1 MFADDIGGKIIFDD
15 KFFSRGSLFCG
26 VFGWCGIFEI
36 RFKLRTGGN
45 IF

>member
-1 MFADDIGGKIIFDD
+1 
-15 KFFSRGSLFCG
+15 LFCG

-45 IF
+45 IFWVSLYTPGL